1 MRFATLVLLAGTVWG
16 QVELPV
22 ARVGKYQVSLRL
34 PADGLTAQ
42 EEMQIEYR
50 VVDATQMDAVMGAA
64 PVIRAQARSVIDM
77 PTMPGMAKMTESAHP
92 EGIPG
97 EYGVHPTFP
106 HGGEYRLQ
114 LFITP
119 PGDGMEFHVQ
129 FPLQVGD
136 AVAAKNRKAK
146 PRPFVAEVRATPK
159 NPKAGEAVD
168 FDIAIFAR
176 AGNNARVREFDVQ
189 HERPMHL
196 IVVREDLGV
205 FSHEHP
211 ELAAN
216 GDFRLRY
223 TFPQSGEY
231 TLFVD
236 VAPKGAGGQVIPVRI
251 KVGGKKSERFAIA
264 SEKLTGE
271 TSSGSIRV
279 SFSQTEFTA
288 GKTLRLACLVRDA
301 KTGAL
306 VNDLQP
312 YLGALG
318 HLILVNEDGE
328 TFVHS
333 HPDELDPNAGK
344 DGRLA
349 FLARFPKPGRYRGWV
364 QIQRGGVVETGPFI
378 VAATSGK

>member
-1 MRFATLVLLAGTVWG
+1 MRFPTLLLFAGALWG
-16 QVELPV
+16 QAELPAV
-22 ARVGKYQVSLRL
+22 RAGKYQVSLRL
-34 PADGLTAQ
+34 PAEGLSAQ

-50 VVDATQMDAVMGAA
+50 VVDATQVDAVMGDA

-77 PTMPGMAKMTESAHP
+77 PSMPGMAKMSESAHP
-92 EGIPG
+92 EGVPG
-97 EYGVHPTFP
+97 EYGVHPMFP

-119 PGDGMEFHVQ
+119 PGGTEFQVQ

-136 AVAAKNRKAK
+136 PVTAKNKKSK
-146 PRPFVAEVRATPK
+146 PRPFYAEVRATPK
-159 NPKAGEAVD
+159 SPKAGEAVEL
-168 FDIAIFAR
+168 DIAVFSR
-176 AGNNARVREFDVQ
+176 AEKNKRVSEFDVQ

-211 ELAAN
+211 ELSN
-216 GDFRLRY
+216 GGAFRLRY
-223 TFPQSGEY
+223 TFPQAGDY

-236 VAPKGAGGQVIPVRI
+236 VAPKGAGGQVIPVRM
-251 KVGGKKSERFAIA
+251 KVGGRKAERFAIA
-264 SEKLTGE
+264 AEKLTGE
-271 TSSGSIRV
+271 TASGSIRV
-279 SFSQTEFTA
+279 AFAQTEFAA
-288 GKTLRLACLVRDA
+288 GKTLRMACLVRDA

-306 VNDLQP
+306 VNDVQP

-318 HLILVNEDGE
+318 HLILVHEDGE

-333 HPDELDPNAGK
+333 HPDELDPKAGK

-364 QIQRGGVVETGPFI
+364 QIQRSGVVETAAFT
-378 VAATSGK
+378 VAAGGK